1 MTQLCR
7 DIIESVLANFT
18 RLKTGEAHPGLLL
31 TKGMVNFP
39 EGSKVGEIKAGRI
52 REICEIPPSEIY
64 REAFTRWQYAT
75 KNFAHTQASLV
86 GRLYIGVT
94 RDGALETG
102 VTVSHTYGMPMI
114 PGSAVKGLCRACA
127 KDWLKDKDGK
137 ENKEAS
143 AYLFGNEWGEPD
155 EAKIEIG
162 GLIFHDA
169 WWIPEDG
176 KKPFV
181 PEVVTVHHPE
191 YYKDGK
197 QAATDFDSPVP
208 APQIAVQGSFYFV
221 IEGESAWA
229 KLALR
234 LLQNG
239 LAQRGIGAKRS
250 SGYGFFKF
258 EKIE

>member
-7 DIIESVLANFT
+7 ENIRTMLNDVTALQ
-18 RLKTGEAHPGLLL
+18 RLDAHAGLLL
-31 TKGMVNFP
+31 TKGLTHYP
-39 EGSKVGEIKAGRI
+39 EEKAGKEKQKQIERI
-52 REICEIPPSEIY
+52 SQISAPEIY
-64 REAFTRWQYAT
+64 RVAFARWQAAT
-75 KNFAHTQASLV
+75 KCFAHTEAELA

-94 RDGALETG
+94 RDNALETG
-102 VTVSHTYGMPMI
+102 LTVSHTYGMPMI

-127 KDWLKDKDGK
+127 GDWLKN
-137 ENKEAS
+137 EEAS
-143 AYLFGNEWGEPD
+143 RYLFGNEPIETD
-155 EAKIEIG
+155 EAKIESG

-197 QAATDFDSPVP
+197 RAATDFDSPVP

-221 IEGESAWA
+221 IEGEHAWS
-229 KLALR
+229 KLAKR
-234 LLQNG
+234 LLEKG
-239 LAQRGIGAKRS
+239 LADRGIGAKRS
-250 SGYGFFKF
+250 SGYGFFMV
-258 EKIE
+258 E

>member
-7 DIIESVLANFT
+7 DKIKRVLTDFT
-18 RLKTGEAHPGLLL
+18 KLKTGEAHPGLLL

-39 EGSKVGEIKAGRI
+39 DGSKDGEIKAERI
-52 REICEIPPSEIY
+52 REICEIPPSAIY
-64 REAFTRWQYAT
+64 REAFMRWQSAT
-75 KNFAHTQASLV
+75 RNFAHTQAALV

-94 RDGALETG
+94 RDNALETG

-127 KDWLKDKDGK
+127 GDWLKD
-137 ENKEAS
+137 EEAS
-143 AYLFGNEWGEPD
+143 RYLFGNEPEEAD
-155 EAKIEIG
+155 EERIEVG

-169 WWIPEDG
+169 WWIPEKG

-181 PEVVTVHHPE
+181 PEVVTVHHQK
-191 YYKDGK
+191 YYGSEGE
-197 QAATDFDSPVP
+197 QAATDFDSPIP

-221 IEGESAWA
+221 IEGEPAWA

-234 LLQNG
+234 LLESG

-250 SGYGFFKF
+250 SGYGFFAA
-258 EKIE
+258 

>member
-7 DIIESVLANFT
+7 DNIKPVLADFT
-18 RLKTGEAHPGLLL
+18 RLKAGEAHPGLLL
-31 TKGMVNFP
+31 TKGMVDFP
-39 EGSKVGEIKAGRI
+39 EGSKVGEIKAERI
-52 REICEIPPSEIY
+52 RQICEISPSAIY
-64 REAFTRWQYAT
+64 QKAFTRWQTAT
-75 KNFAHTQASLV
+75 RNFAHTESVLV

-94 RDGALETG
+94 RDNALETG

-127 KDWLKDKDGK
+127 GDWLKN
-137 ENKEAS
+137 EEAS
-143 AYLFGNEWGEPD
+143 RYLFGNEPDETD
-155 EAKIEIG
+155 EAKIEVG

-169 WWIPEDG
+169 WWIPEPG

-197 QAATDFDSPVP
+197 QPATDFDSPVP
-208 APQIAVQGSFYFV
+208 APQIAVRGSFYFV
-221 IEGESAWA
+221 IEGDPAWA

-234 LLQNG
+234 LLENG
-239 LAQRGIGAKRS
+239 LALRGIGAKRS
-250 SGYGFFKF
+250 SGYGFFV
-258 EKIE
+258 EGNNG

>member
-7 DIIESVLANFT
+7 EKIKPVLANFT
-18 RLKTGEAHPGLLL
+18 TLKSGEVHPGLLL
-31 TKGMVNFP
+31 TKGMVDFP

-52 REICEIPPSEIY
+52 REVCEISPSDIY
-64 REAFTRWQYAT
+64 QAAFARWQT
-75 KNFAHTQASLV
+75 TTQNFAHTEAALL
-86 GRLYIGVT
+86 GRLYIGVA
-94 RDGALETG
+94 RDNALETG

-127 KDWLKDKDGK
+127 GDWLKN
-137 ENKEAS
+137 EEACR
-143 AYLFGNEWGEPD
+143 YLFGNAPD
-155 EAKIEIG
+155 ETDEAQLEVG

-181 PEVVTVHHPE
+181 PEVVTVHHQA
-191 YYKDGK
+191 YYGNEGK
-197 QAATDFDSPVP
+197 QPATDFDSPVP

-221 IEGESAWA
+221 IEGEPAWT

-234 LLQNG
+234 LLSQG
-239 LAQRGIGAKRS
+239 LEQRGIGAKTS
-250 SGYGFFKF
+250 SGYGYFA
-258 EKIE
+258 